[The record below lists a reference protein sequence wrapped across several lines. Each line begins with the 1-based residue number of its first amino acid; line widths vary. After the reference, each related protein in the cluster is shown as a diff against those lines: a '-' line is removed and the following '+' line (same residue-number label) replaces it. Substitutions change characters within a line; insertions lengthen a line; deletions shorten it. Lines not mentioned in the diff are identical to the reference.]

1 MEFYGSL
8 IETLTPIPSTV
19 ESPSDPVAEPGV
31 LVPPVPGIPVGIDR
45 LMLSSPDIAPSTPL
59 TILSSTPV
67 CLVDADDI
75 ARLLGVA
82 TDNPEVTLCACGPA
96 EWDRL
101 GPEPP
106 PTPSLPPSPSER
118 SDLELKSVLLYPPAP
133 LISDEYPPVGL
144 YLLNYGKTS

>member
-8 IETLTPIPSTV
+8 FEILTPIPSTV

-82 TDNPEVTLCACGPA
+82 TDNPEVTLCA
-96 EWDRL
+96 
-101 GPEPP
+101 
-106 PTPSLPPSPSER
+106 
-118 SDLELKSVLLYPPAP
+118 
-133 LISDEYPPVGL
+133 
-144 YLLNYGKTS
+144 